1 LAWQLTGCGSDGDPI
16 ATSEASEIRTSD
28 ATVSTAEAP
37 AKPAPTA
44 DPTVASAG
52 TQVSS
57 AEPSATTN
65 ATTSA
70 PTAILTSSDARV
82 VWWIDPRK
90 PFADLKKWK
99 GITQIHGPN
108 QRLEELPE
116 PGVIG
121 SGTDYAFSRGVDPL
135 DSTKAAFR
143 HRIGNS
149 FPTWGTVGARRSEV
163 SANWSSDGTNTLRGV
178 EYWMAFA
185 IKFDPDMFGTGNGSA
200 SLMEFHQVPDP
211 GENWIPSGLNMYAG
225 ENSISFSVR
234 WDTSQPSIAKNP
246 AQKTIWSES
255 APSTTQWHW
264 IVMKFRMHWDVAQK
278 PYVTIWRAVGDGP
291 LKQLVDYHGPIE
303 FNNVTPYIPQKFGIY
318 RWDSWSGKPTRTMY
332 TKGAYVFKVG
342 AGTPAVNEQSLLEM
356 LRQI

>member
-1 LAWQLTGCGSDGDPI
+1 
-16 ATSEASEIRTSD
+16 
-28 ATVSTAEAP
+28 
-37 AKPAPTA
+37 
-44 DPTVASAG
+44 
-52 TQVSS
+52 
-57 AEPSATTN
+57 
-65 ATTSA
+65 
-70 PTAILTSSDARV
+70 
-82 VWWIDPRK
+82 
-90 PFADLKKWK
+90 
-99 GITQIHGPN
+99 
-108 QRLEELPE
+108 
-116 PGVIG
+116 
-121 SGTDYAFSRGVDPL
+121 
-135 DSTKAAFR
+135 
-143 HRIGNS
+143 
-149 FPTWGTVGARRSEV
+149 
-163 SANWSSDGTNTLRGV
+163 
-178 EYWMAFA
+178 MAFA